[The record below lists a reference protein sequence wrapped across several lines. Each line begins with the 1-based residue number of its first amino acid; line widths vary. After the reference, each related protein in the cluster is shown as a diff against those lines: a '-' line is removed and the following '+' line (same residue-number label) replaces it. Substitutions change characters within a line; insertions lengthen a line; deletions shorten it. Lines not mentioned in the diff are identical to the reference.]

1 MNIGIVIT
9 STQSSGGIYQYTH
22 SVLKAVAK
30 RQDHDVILVVLAPNI
45 VPPPGDILG
54 TKVDMISLNVN
65 LQLKAHEIAAHLSGD
80 GMDIERPG
88 FNRRI
93 RDYLSAQGIDLL
105 IYPSPSSLSFE
116 CGIPYI
122 SAVHDLQ
129 HRLQPQFPEVS
140 AMGEWQ
146 RREYLFRNTIRHA
159 EAILVDSEV
168 GKEDV
173 LTYYG
178 GLTSSERIYP
188 LPFVPPTGFEKQ
200 QLTSEERE
208 IIKTKYDLPER
219 FFFYPAQFWL
229 HKNHGRLVHAIQQLR
244 VQYHVE
250 APLILTGSKTG
261 PEWEGRELV
270 FQNAMLL
277 AEQLGV
283 SDLVRYLGYAP
294 DEDMK
299 VLYSMATAL
308 TMPTFFGP
316 TNIPVL
322 EAWALNCPVL
332 CSDIRGIREQ
342 VGSAGI
348 LVDPRDVASIT
359 AGLLRLWQ
367 DDGLRKALIMEGQR
381 KIAAYSFDDFTR
393 QLDNVIDLVRLRI
406 RK

>member
-1 MNIGIVIT
+1 MKIGIAIT

-22 SVLKAVAK
+22 SVLKAVDK
-30 RQDHDVILVVLAPNI
+30 RQDHDDILAVLAPNT

-54 TKVDMISLNVN
+54 RKVDMISLNVN

-80 GMDIERPG
+80 GMDIQTQG
-88 FNRRI
+88 FNQRVS
-93 RDYLSAQGIDLL
+93 DYLSAHGIDLM
-105 IYPSPSSLSFE
+105 IFPSSSSLSFE
-116 CGIPYI
+116 CSIPYI
-122 SAVHDLQ
+122 TAVHDLQ

-140 AMGEWQ
+140 AMGEWH

-178 GLTSSERIYP
+178 GLTSPERIYP

-200 QLTSEERE
+200 QITSEERE

-229 HKNHGRLVHAIQQLR
+229 HKNHERLIHAVQQLR
-244 VQYHVE
+244 VQHHME

-270 FQNAMLL
+270 FHNAMLL

-283 SDLVRYLGYAP
+283 SDIVRYLGYVP

-299 VLYSMATAL
+299 VLYSLATAL
-308 TMPTFFGP
+308 AMPTFFGP

-332 CSDIRGIREQ
+332 CSDIRGIRDQ

-348 LVDPRDVASIT
+348 LVDPRDVSSIT

-367 DDGLRKALIMEGQR
+367 DADLRKILIVEGQK
-381 KIAAYSFDDFTR
+381 KIAAYSYDEFSR
-393 QLDNVIDLVRLRI
+393 QVGKIIDTVRMQI
-406 RK
+406 GK